1 MSEEGRK
8 EEEQELEEEELY
20 PPARWLKRQFL
31 RIAIKRTCEKLRELE
46 PQEAIKFLEEELH
59 IAERQ
64 QELAFWGLYYD
75 AKYVRFI
82 RRQIERVRKKLEE
95 VEGGAEAWKKVRKK

>member
-1 MSEEGRK
+1 MSEEERK

-46 PQEAIKFLEEELH
+46 PQEAIRFLEEELR

-64 QELAFWGLYYD
+64 REFAFWELYYE
-75 AKYVRFI
+75 AKYVRFA
-82 RRQIERVRKKLEE
+82 RRKIERLREKLR
-95 VEGGAEAWKKVRKK
+95 EGGEER

>member
-1 MSEEGRK
+1 MSEEERK

-64 QELAFWGLYYD
+64 QELAF
-75 AKYVRFI
+75 
-82 RRQIERVRKKLEE
+82 
-95 VEGGAEAWKKVRKK
+95 